1 MSEILSYFGEVI
13 VLTAVSG
20 ILFAVAPEG
29 NVKKYIN
36 FIISVCIL
44 AAVVAPMISAVTNLP
59 EKIRLDDAFEDAV
72 AQESEKMESAVVK
85 ASKNEIE
92 KAICSLICTK
102 FSLDEDVVSC
112 EIELDTTDLSN
123 IEITKIILGLP
134 SSKNHENIKNYID
147 EMFLGKSEIIISEG
161 DS

>member
-59 EKIRLDDAFEDAV
+59 DKIRLEDAFEDAV
-72 AQESEKMESAVVK
+72 AQESE
-85 ASKNEIE
+85 
-92 KAICSLICTK
+92 
-102 FSLDEDVVSC
+102 
-112 EIELDTTDLSN
+112 
-123 IEITKIILGLP
+123 
-134 SSKNHENIKNYID
+134 
-147 EMFLGKSEIIISEG
+147 
-161 DS
+161 